1 VHPANP
7 SRHTPLIPQNI
18 AREVDRLVSM
28 IFATYD
34 LNNDNLLQQSEFRLV
49 LANFPFLVCNVAPPP

>member
-1 VHPANP
+1 
-7 SRHTPLIPQNI
+7 
-18 AREVDRLVSM
+18 M

-49 LANFPFLVCNVAPPP
+49 LANFPFLVCNVAPPR